1 MITKTSRA
9 VLFTKE
15 DCLPCTMTKNS
26 LEKIRERF
34 PSYGN
39 AIHIL
44 KQEYHPSL
52 VGAYKVDKFPTLV
65 IVDQFGEEEGKIV
78 GGETIREHL
87 LGILFTLSSI
97 S

>member
-1 MITKTSRA
+1 
-9 VLFTKE
+9 
-15 DCLPCTMTKNS
+15 MTKNS

-34 PSYGN
+34 PSYGDS
-39 AIHIL
+39 IHVL

-52 VGAYKVDKFPTLV
+52 VGAYKVDRFPTLV

>member
-1 MITKTSRA
+1 
-9 VLFTKE
+9 
-15 DCLPCTMTKNS
+15 MTKNS

-34 PSYGN
+34 PSYGD
-39 AIHIL
+39 AIHVL

-52 VGAYKVDKFPTLV
+52 VGAYKVDRFPTLV
-65 IVDQFGEEEGKIV
+65 IVDQFGEEGGKIV